1 MQNTDVHA
9 VAHEASHGAEHAEH
23 AAHEL
28 PNFITY
34 LNQAFPDAGWAH
46 FLHEWENVIFSSFAA
61 LIIVSTA
68 LIAAGRNDLIP
79 RGLRNFWEVLAQ
91 GIAGFVEGII
101 GPKYAKEH
109 IPFLGTLF
117 IYILLQNW
125 FGLIPLFK
133 SPTSS
138 WGTTIPLALI
148 TVVYVQWT
156 GITKQGPLHYM
167 KHIAGNPSNMIGW
180 LLLPLMLLINISVEF
195 AAVPLSLSLR
205 LFANVSS
212 EDRLLFKFAELNI
225 MFKGVLFLFQ
235 LFANVMAV
243 AFSIVQ
249 AFVFMLLT
257 TVYISLVLPHDDHEH
272 EEEGLLAA
280 DHAHSSTH

>member
-1 MQNTDVHA
+1 MANADVHA
-9 VAHEASHGAEHAEH
+9 VVHEASHHGAEHAEH

-34 LNQAFPDAGWAH
+34 LNQAFPDAGWAQ
-46 FLHEWENVIFSSFAA
+46 FLQEWQNVVFTCIAASIICGTALFAA
-61 LIIVSTA
+61 S
-68 LIAAGRNDLIP
+68 RKNLIP
-79 RGLRNFWEVLAQ
+79 RGLQNFWEVLVQ
-91 GIAGFVEGII
+91 GIAAFVEGII
-101 GPKYAKEH
+101 GPKYAKDH

-117 IYILLQNW
+117 VYILIQNW
-125 FGLIPLFK
+125 FGVIPMFK
-133 SPTSS
+133 SPTAS

-156 GITKQGPLHYM
+156 GIRMQGPLHYM

-180 LLLPLMLLINISVEF
+180 VLLPLMLLINVSVEF

-205 LFANVSS
+205 LFANISS
-212 EDRLLFKFAELNI
+212 EDRLIFKFAELNVA
-225 MFKGVLFLFQ
+225 FKGVLFLFQ

-272 EEEGLLAA
+272 EEEGPLAA
-280 DHAHSSTH
+280 AHAH